1 MQEDEFGRMWVCSLI
16 TCSNPWQEVNASML
30 VPAVVV
36 ISPDHQVV
44 DLTLES
50 PTITAKSDLFL
61 VIVASKFQIHWGSLE
76 SNPDSYWWTIKGSKK
91 SSFVLD
97 WYFTNKALR

>member
-1 MQEDEFGRMWVCSLI
+1 
-16 TCSNPWQEVNASML
+16 ML

-50 PTITAKSDLFL
+50 PTITAKSDHFL
-61 VIVASKFQIHWGSLE
+61 VIVASKFQIH
-76 SNPDSYWWTIKGSKK
+76 
-91 SSFVLD
+91 
-97 WYFTNKALR
+97 